1 MQEFEIKYVD
11 VHAFP
16 GDRSATAK
24 FDVLVSGSTNSGDGR
39 KSPGIL
45 AATVYLPTG
54 SEEEQVQRQLANL
67 LEGVARQLKTASPGT
82 KGLEE
87 VVGDAK

>member
-16 GDRSATAK
+16 DDRSPTVK

-54 SEEEQVQRQLANL
+54 SEDEQVQRQLASL
-67 LEGVARQLKTASPGT
+67 LEGVARQLKTASPSQ

-87 VVGDAK
+87 VVGDAN

>member
-1 MQEFEIKYVD
+1 MQEFEINYVD

-16 GDRSATAK
+16 DDRSPTAK

-54 SEEEQVQRQLANL
+54 SEDEQVQRQLASL
-67 LEGVARQLKTASPGT
+67 LEGVARQLKTASPSK

-87 VVGDAK
+87 VVGDAH

>member
-16 GDRSATAK
+16 DDRSPTAR

-39 KSPGIL
+39 NSPGIL
-45 AATVYLPTG
+45 AASVYLPTG
-54 SEEEQVQRQLANL
+54 SEEKQVQRQLANL
-67 LEGVARQLKTASPGT
+67 LEGVAQQLKTASPDK

-87 VVGDAK
+87 VVGNAD

>member
-11 VHAFP
+11 VHTFP
-16 GDRSATAK
+16 DDRSPTAR

-39 KSPGIL
+39 NTPGIL
-45 AATVYLPTG
+45 AATVYLPNG
-54 SEEEQVQRQLANL
+54 AEEEQVQRQLANL
-67 LEGVARQLKTASPGT
+67 LEGVARQLKTASPGK

-87 VVGDAK
+87 VVGDAN